1 MFTQKKKLRVNCR
14 MDLTGH
20 GDSRPNKK
28 SARGLLGKNENA
40 EIKEMQQEYE
50 KAFPPAVK
58 RPIFPSVFT
67 GNGLPQISARR
78 TSADSASDA
87 RTEHKIKN
95 LSHRNNGNTFRND
108 NKTGF

>member
-20 GDSRPNKK
+20 GDNRPNKK
-28 SARGLLGKNENA
+28 SARGLLGKNENT

-50 KAFPPAVK
+50 KAFHPAVK

-67 GNGLPQISARR
+67 GNGI
-78 TSADSASDA
+78 TS
-87 RTEHKIKN
+87 N
-95 LSHRNNGNTFRND
+95 
-108 NKTGF
+108 